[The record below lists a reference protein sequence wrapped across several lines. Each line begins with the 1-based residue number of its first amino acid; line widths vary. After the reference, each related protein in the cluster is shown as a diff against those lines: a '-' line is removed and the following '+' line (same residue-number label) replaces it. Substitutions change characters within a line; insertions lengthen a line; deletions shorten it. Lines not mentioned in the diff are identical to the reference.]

1 MSNFLSDILNRLKY
15 TDTSVLFGKTK
26 YDKHY
31 ISITF
36 MWVDMK
42 ELL

>member
-1 MSNFLSDILNRLKY
+1 MSNSLRDILNRLKY
-15 TDTSVLFGKTK
+15 TDASVLFGKTK
-26 YDKHY
+26 YDEHY

-42 ELL
+42 KLL